1 MPTGYTEPVQKGE
14 ITELSDFALLCAR
27 AFGALVT
34 MRDEPL
40 SKPVPQEFEVDPGYQ
55 TRLDDAVNKQAEFWA
70 MSESEKLEMWEA
82 ERVERL
88 NYARNGIKEKEEQAK
103 RYKAMLAK
111 VEAWKPPTGAHWELA
126 EFMKEQL
133 QGSIE
138 FECNTSV
145 YNHIILTIPNFEEW
159 KHDKQLS
166 LAARVTHCEHLLAEE
181 VERVNGRNQ
190 WLKQLRDSL
199 AKVQA

>member
-27 AFGALVT
+27 AFGALIT
-34 MRDEPL
+34 MRDEPF
-40 SKPVPQEFEVDPGYQ
+40 SKPVPQEFEVDPRYQ

-70 MSESEKLEMWEA
+70 MLEPEKMEMWEA
-82 ERVERL
+82 EHEERL
-88 NYARNGIKEKEEQAK
+88 NYARKRIKECEEQAQ

-133 QGSIE
+133 QGSIR
-138 FECNTSV
+138 FDCDISC
-145 YNHIILTIPNFEEW
+145 YSGIILTFPDFEEW
-159 KHDKQLS
+159 KREKLID
-166 LAARVTHCEHLLAEE
+166 LAAHVTHCERQLAEE
-181 VERVNGRNQ
+181 VERVNSRNQ

-199 AKVQA
+199 AEVQA